1 MQFVQPQDDED
12 DLDFLDDL
20 NDLIDNDED
29 SDEEDELEIVK
40 KNMATTSSTIK
51 NDVTSNKYPTALREN
66 ISSQQKI
73 QRKQMQEP
81 PKKKQRLKDTLTFLE
96 KNRLKSH

>member
-40 KNMATTSSTIK
+40 KTVATTSSTIK

-81 PKKKQRLKDTLTFLE
+81 PKKKQTVLD
-96 KNRLKSH
+96 